1 MTWCFKEWKSWR
13 KVFWYWA
20 AFEAVV
26 VSIQVLKSFF
36 QTKILFEWEIFFWV
50 SFISFLLFFIRSLHS
65 SLALFLN
72 RCLLTNTLPLIN
84 FFFFSFY
91 YFSMTLFYL
100 FKSFSSFQSIYLFS
114 ILLLSL
120 HSFYYVI
127 IFLIIVFLSFSL
139 TYNIYSSRLVLQ
151 CHNPECKWHQTNS
164 SFSLVPSCLEHQHF
178 LLAFKF
184 APQDVIIMDSCR
196 TPSNK
201 SRCSD
206 IKQVTLRLFA
216 FIQPV
221 IESFFSVHES
231 YSAFLQSTK
240 KKRVLNFNRFIK
252 RK

>member
-1 MTWCFKEWKSWR
+1 MMLQRMEKLK
-13 KVFWYWA
+13 
-20 AFEAVV
+20 
-26 VSIQVLKSFF
+26 KSFL
-36 QTKILFEWEIFFWV
+36 ILSCFWGCCRFH
-50 SFISFLLFFIRSLHS
+50 SSPKKFLSDKNIIWMRNLLLSFLYFLSLILHS
-65 SLALFLN
+65 FSPFVFGPFLN
-72 RCLLTNTLPLIN
+72 RCLLTYTLPLIN

-240 KKRVLNFNRFIK
+240 KTSLEF
-252 RK
+252 